1 MPRVTGNVTDIAG
14 RPASGRLQVRASAVR
29 QNAAG
34 SAVVD
39 ERTFEYLI
47 VAGVI
52 TGTEVVDPGP
62 ATVSLSSGGR
72 FKSWN
77 VVVPEGATVDLWTL
91 VEQYIDYEPPV
102 VAAAQQAALDA
113 QTAAAN
119 AAAAVQAEINN
130 DVTAAE
136 AAAVAAQQ
144 AAQDAADA
152 ASAVT
157 ITENPP
163 GSGLYTVSTNVL
175 TEDPAGSGLY
185 TIGA

>member
-34 SAVVD
+34 NAVVD
-39 ERTFEYLI
+39 ERTFEYPI

-52 TGTEVVDPGP
+52 TGSEVVDPGP

-77 VVVPEGATVDLWTL
+77 VVVPEGATVDLWIL
-91 VEQYIDYEPPV
+91 VENYIDYDPPV
-102 VAAAQQAALDA
+102 VAAAQ
-113 QTAAAN
+113 
-119 AAAAVQAEINN
+119 AAAA
-130 DVTAAE
+130 
-136 AAAVAAQQ
+136 AAQQ

-152 ASAVT
+152 ASSVA
-157 ITENPP
+157 
-163 GSGLYTVSTNVL
+163 VL

-185 TIGA
+185 KIGA

>member
-39 ERTFEYLI
+39 ERTFEYPI

-91 VEQYIDYEPPV
+91 VEQYVEYTPPV
-102 VAAAQQAALDA
+102 LAAAQQAAAD
-113 QTAAAN
+113 
-119 AAAAVQAEINN
+119 
-130 DVTAAE
+130 AE
-136 AAAVAAQQ
+136 AAAIR
-144 AAQDAADA
+144 AQDAAAEATGGIAYDTDGVPYFTSG
-152 ASAVT
+152 ASA
-157 ITENPP
+157 I
-163 GSGLYTVSTNVL
+163 STDTDGVPYL
-175 TEDPAGSGLY
+175 TGV
-185 TIGA
+185 